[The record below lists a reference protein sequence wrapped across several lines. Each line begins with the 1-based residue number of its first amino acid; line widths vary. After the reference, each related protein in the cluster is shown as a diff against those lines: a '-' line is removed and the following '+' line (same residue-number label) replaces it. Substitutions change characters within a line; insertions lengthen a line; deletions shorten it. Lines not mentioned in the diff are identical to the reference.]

1 MKDKISKILILVFV
15 MPFVLV
21 VCLAQAN
28 QIVAKVNNEIITTD
42 DLDRYSKMLLS
53 KDNKEFL
60 GLNQEDFK
68 KKALN
73 RLIEDRLILQQA
85 KKENIEVPQSWLDN
99 KIKQL
104 ESDYSNREL
113 FYDSLENQGL
123 SLSYLKKRLRERYL
137 MKEAINRNVRIKVSV
152 LPGQIEQCYKE
163 NRQDFQTPPL
173 AVFFIAKGKNRQR
186 IEDIAETIEKE
197 GIDKAEK
204 KYENELSEI
213 NSYLKQLQEPL
224 AQALEGLE
232 DKKHLVKKIDD
243 LYYLIYRDEIKPAHT
258 LELPQVQDKVYKYL
272 WQRCFSKEFNQWVDS
287 LKEDA
292 VIKVYLSFS

>member
-1 MKDKISKILILVFV
+1 MKDKISKILILLFL
-15 MPFVLV
+15 MPFGLT

-42 DLDRYSKMLLS
+42 DLERYSKMLLS

-60 GLNQEDFK
+60 GLSQEDFK
-68 KKALN
+68 KKAVN

-85 KKENIEVPQSWLDN
+85 KKEGIEVPQSWLEN

-104 ESDYSNREL
+104 ESGYPNREL

-123 SLSYLKKRLRERYL
+123 SLSYLKKSLAERYL
-137 MKEAINRNVRIKVSV
+137 MKEAINRNVRVKVSV

-163 NRQDFQTPPL
+163 NKQDFQTPPL

-186 IEDIAETIEKE
+186 LEDIAETIEKE

-224 AQALEGLE
+224 AQAVAELE
-232 DKKHLVKKIDD
+232 DKKHSIKKVDD
-243 LYYLIYRDEIKPAHT
+243 LYYLIYRDKIKPAHT
-258 LELPQVQDKVYKYL
+258 LELSRVQDKVYKYL
-272 WQRCFSKEFNQWVDS
+272 WQKSFSKKFNQWVDS